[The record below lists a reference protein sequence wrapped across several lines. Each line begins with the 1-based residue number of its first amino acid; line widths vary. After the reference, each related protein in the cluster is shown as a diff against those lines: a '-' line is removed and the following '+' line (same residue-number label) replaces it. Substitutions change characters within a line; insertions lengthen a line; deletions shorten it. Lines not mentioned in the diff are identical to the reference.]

1 MFENDH
7 PTLSDLQCYHREL
20 DAAKGFHPNL
30 YFNMLLLQE
39 EVGELASVM
48 TRVWC
53 VEQRTGDLDA
63 ALDQHHDGLAEELA
77 DCLAYVVKLA
87 NYAGV
92 NLEAAYLAKM
102 RRNLKREWRD
112 RGEMEQGIE
121 NCVPMTNE
129 QMTNDQKAG
138 QHSECCSESRGNNDI
153 SAPV

>member
-1 MFENDH
+1 MFESDH
-7 PTLSDLQCYHREL
+7 PTLSDLQRYHHEL
-20 DAAKGFHPNL
+20 DTAKGFHTDL

-39 EVGELASVM
+39 EVGELSSVV

-53 VEQRTGDLDA
+53 VEQRTGDLNA

-102 RRNLKREWRD
+102 RRNLKREWRE
-112 RGEMEQGIE
+112 RGEMEQGISDS
-121 NCVPMTNE
+121 V
-129 QMTNDQKAG
+129 
-138 QHSECCSESRGNNDI
+138 
-153 SAPV
+153 